1 MQQKAPNRQSIAS
14 IVAIDDNP
22 RTLEF
27 STAALAQPELE
38 ILTAT
43 DAHEGLEFVYKRH
56 PQIVLTDLVMP
67 GMSGLEVLE
76 RIMEIDHAT
85 DVILMT
91 AHSSSETAVE
101 AIQKGA
107 SDYLNKPVPLTT
119 LRARLQK
126 AVEEVRTRQR
136 VLNL

>member
-1 MQQKAPNRQSIAS
+1 
-14 IVAIDDNP
+14 
-22 RTLEF
+22 
-27 STAALAQPELE
+27 
-38 ILTAT
+38 
-43 DAHEGLEFVYKRH
+43 
-56 PQIVLTDLVMP
+56 
-67 GMSGLEVLE
+67 
-76 RIMEIDHAT
+76 MEIDHAT

-136 VLNL
+136 VLNLEGQSQPGHEFEGIIGRSPLMWQMFSRIRRVAPHYRTALIT